1 MLFSSS
7 YDFLHYLASTDG
19 GVDVDAG
26 DWEDNPC
33 PEVNVWHPAKAKN
46 PQAFEKLQSRLF
58 DFMVNSNLAFEEG
71 SLSLAVVPL
80 EDDEL
85 SISFNCSIEE
95 ADVFSPTIIFSD
107 VLSSAGFSGYNRET
121 LEAAVEFKINIL
133 MDNYRLKRFE
143 TSVMIGSDAKD
154 VLSKEDYTLAES
166 AIDELNAT
174 FAGKYMEALYRLR
187 NHYEAYTDFRLKART
202 KYCDCI
208 GALRVC
214 DYGEA
219 WYTAAN
225 LSVTDEAKSY
235 LQDNIGY
242 ELIEDP

>member
-7 YDFLHYLASTDG
+7 YDFLHYLASADD

-58 DFMVNSNLAFEEG
+58 DFMVDSNLAFEEG

-80 EDDEL
+80 KDDEL

-95 ADVFSPTIIFSD
+95 ADIFSPAIIFSD

-154 VLSKEDYTLAES
+154 VLSKDDYTLAES
-166 AIDELNAT
+166 AIDELNAA

-187 NHYEAYTDFRLKART
+187 NHYGGYTDFRLKART
-202 KYCDCI
+202 KYCDCT
-208 GALRVC
+208 GALLVR

-225 LSVTDEAKSY
+225 LSMTDEARAY

-242 ELIEDP
+242 ELMEDP